1 MSTTPVEQL
10 AVRERVLAVL
20 ERILGYRLD
29 PATEHLTDLDS
40 LQVLELLVSLE
51 EEFDIDSDRIIES
64 QPDWWA
70 SLGTLVASISAL
82 KAETQPE
89 ESKQG

>member
-1 MSTTPVEQL
+1 VEQY
-10 AVRERVLAVL
+10 AVRERVVAVL

-29 PATEHLTDLDS
+29 PDAEQLSDLDS

-64 QPDWWA
+64 RPDWWS
-70 SLGTLVASISAL
+70 SLSTLADSVSRLLVEIRLDEA
-82 KAETQPE
+82 
-89 ESKQG
+89 KQG